1 MLRGNSKKPSIGT
14 YRISW
19 KVCKT
24 LDGDIFQKHCLDMF
38 VILRLERNYWTFPIG
53 KGVNETFKHRRF
65 TVYKDQ
71 MKSGAF
77 EVGSTKWVS

>member
-1 MLRGNSKKPSIGT
+1 
-14 YRISW
+14 
-19 KVCKT
+19 
-24 LDGDIFQKHCLDMF
+24 MF